1 MELAINLFQETED
14 ILSNEERI
22 KEIELP
28 ALKEVFG
35 YVYAS
40 RNKNMAYTKHSVHT
54 KTSTK
59 GCPMGCLGG

>member
-22 KEIELP
+22 QEIELP

-40 RNKNMAYTKHSVHT
+40 RNKNMAYTKHSGMNPSRGTDQGRTIRV
-54 KTSTK
+54 S
-59 GCPMGCLGG
+59 

>member
-22 KEIELP
+22 QEIELP

-35 YVYAS
+35 YVCAS
-40 RNKNMAYTKHSVHT
+40 RNKNMAYTKHSAHT